1 MGGYFLESKSF
12 GGKLKVEL
20 YLSNY
25 GTEADVKNETR
36 VNTSKFGKMVIYL
49 FLDIDKLKNVPNNL
63 SNLKSKVDKLDN
75 HKLVNVLID
84 LSKLS
89 DLVKMMLLKRCIY
102 Y

>member
-1 MGGYFLESKSF
+1 MLIHQN
-12 GGKLKVEL
+12 L
-20 YLSNY
+20 
-25 GTEADVKNETR
+25 VKWL
-36 VNTSKFGKMVIYL
+36 IYL
-49 FLDIDKLKNVPNNL
+49 FLDIDKLKIVPNNL

>member
-1 MGGYFLESKSF
+1 MLIHQN
-12 GGKLKVEL
+12 L
-20 YLSNY
+20 
-25 GTEADVKNETR
+25 VKWL
-36 VNTSKFGKMVIYL
+36 IYL

-102 Y
+102 YYDQKY

>member
-1 MGGYFLESKSF
+1 MLIHQN
-12 GGKLKVEL
+12 L
-20 YLSNY
+20 
-25 GTEADVKNETR
+25 VKWL
-36 VNTSKFGKMVIYL
+36 IYL

-89 DLVKMMLLKRCIY
+89 DLVKM
-102 Y
+102 